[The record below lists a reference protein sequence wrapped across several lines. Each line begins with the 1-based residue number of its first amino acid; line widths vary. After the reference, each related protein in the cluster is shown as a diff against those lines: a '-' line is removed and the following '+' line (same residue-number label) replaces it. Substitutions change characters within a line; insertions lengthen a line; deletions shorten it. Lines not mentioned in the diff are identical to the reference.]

1 MRTHFILFDCMWKFK
16 IHNSFFKDKLW
27 SFFVA
32 YHSVLQ
38 DNNIQLILIE
48 YILFEFHEQV
58 QFKRNIFLENGNF
71 TIRKMLWSIFNRM
84 LNSHSETNFF
94 SKKNQVI
101 FWTHPCKKSKKHQ
114 QKFPK
119 EITDDYRNLSL
130 NDIHSMPNG
139 IYKYGRNFGKN
150 SEFAIIPRGHQIW
163 I

>member
-1 MRTHFILFDCMWKFK
+1 MI
-16 IHNSFFKDKLW
+16 
-27 SFFVA
+27 FFVA

-48 YILFEFHEQV
+48 FILFEFHWKV

-101 FWTHPCKKSKKHQ
+101 FWTHPCKNSKKHQ
-114 QKFPK
+114 QKIPK
-119 EITDDYRNLSL
+119 RN
-130 NDIHSMPNG
+130 NWWPQEFIIKWHTPDA
-139 IYKYGRNFGKN
+139 KRNIQIWKKFWQKFRIRN
-150 SEFAIIPRGHQIW
+150 SFRGHQIW